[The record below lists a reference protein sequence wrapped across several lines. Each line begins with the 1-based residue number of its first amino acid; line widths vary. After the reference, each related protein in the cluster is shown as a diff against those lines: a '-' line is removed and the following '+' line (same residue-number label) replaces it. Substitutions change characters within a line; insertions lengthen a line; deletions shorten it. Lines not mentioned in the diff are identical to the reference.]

1 MDFESWKNKLIPSEM
16 KQVWSEIKTLLNVDQ
31 NNLLLAEEEA
41 KKNNFTRA
49 ISILKK
55 IKADS
60 EVYQEAQSKIIQYR
74 LTFHGFLLKESQIK
88 AENACFLEALSFLLQ
103 IPSESELY
111 SEAQNKIIEYKQSL
125 KEQEIAK
132 EKAIQDKIDEQAS
145 LLLEKSLSLG
155 EQEKFYEGLKLLRE
169 ISSKAQIYQQ
179 VNEKIA
185 DYQEAIKQQ
194 ELEKEREKERIRKA
208 KIDEQGNHLLE
219 QALRSSEQNKFDE
232 ALTSLR
238 KISSESSIYQEIQ
251 VKIAEYEEA
260 FRHQQIAQAKA
271 IQDQIDEQAN
281 LLLEKALNLAGQENF
296 SQALNSLRE
305 ILPEAQIYPQVKEK
319 IAEYQEDLKQQKS
332 EQEHEREQL
341 LKIELE
347 TKASQLL
354 ESATKLVDQHSF
366 SDALDILIAIPAQ
379 TQAYPKSR
387 ELANQIKSNRRVENG
402 DRAIVVENFYTTHS
416 LIPKNEFAQPISSK
430 ADGKL
435 LVIEMQVENLGKE
448 TGNIIFSIFH
458 VKDEN
463 GYKFDSISDTNL
475 YIYEQENGF
484 SSNSDSIRP
493 TGSIKILKVFEI
505 NSNSQN
511 ITFQWKGKSIN
522 LGKPKHFHQSVTNS
536 PVIESDNFKISRQEK
551 MIHTTPASNNN
562 GKFNSINERVEVGN
576 RAITVENVY
585 FTDCLESTDEFD
597 DPIFPKTGGK
607 FICVELTVE
616 NTGKET
622 GNIIFSTFQVMDEN
636 GYKFDAVDESEIYL
650 YASELGFDATF
661 ESIRPKSS
669 AIILKVFEV
678 NEDSNKLNLYWK
690 GKSINL
696 F

>member
-1 MDFESWKNKLIPSEM
+1 
-16 KQVWSEIKTLLNVDQ
+16 
-31 NNLLLAEEEA
+31 
-41 KKNNFTRA
+41 
-49 ISILKK
+49 
-55 IKADS
+55 
-60 EVYQEAQSKIIQYR
+60 
-74 LTFHGFLLKESQIK
+74 
-88 AENACFLEALSFLLQ
+88 
-103 IPSESELY
+103 
-111 SEAQNKIIEYKQSL
+111 
-125 KEQEIAK
+125 
-132 EKAIQDKIDEQAS
+132 
-145 LLLEKSLSLG
+145 
-155 EQEKFYEGLKLLRE
+155 
-169 ISSKAQIYQQ
+169 
-179 VNEKIA
+179 
-185 DYQEAIKQQ
+185 
-194 ELEKEREKERIRKA
+194 
-208 KIDEQGNHLLE
+208 
-219 QALRSSEQNKFDE
+219 
-232 ALTSLR
+232 
-238 KISSESSIYQEIQ
+238 
-251 VKIAEYEEA
+251 
-260 FRHQQIAQAKA
+260 
-271 IQDQIDEQAN
+271 
-281 LLLEKALNLAGQENF
+281 
-296 SQALNSLRE
+296 
-305 ILPEAQIYPQVKEK
+305 
-319 IAEYQEDLKQQKS
+319 
-332 EQEHEREQL
+332 
-341 LKIELE
+341 
-347 TKASQLL
+347 
-354 ESATKLVDQHSF
+354 
-366 SDALDILIAIPAQ
+366 
-379 TQAYPKSR
+379 
-387 ELANQIKSNRRVENG
+387 LANQIKSNRRVENG

-416 LIPKNEFAQPISSK
+416 LIPKNEFAEPISSK

-458 VKDEN
+458 VTDEN

-536 PVIESDNFKISRQEK
+536 PVIESDDFKISRQEK